1 MATLENSDRGD
12 SFTIWPE
19 GIPEILDPLNLKFQL
34 RDVRGLARQIAEGGG
49 EPGKPFQHTPVI
61 VTKNKEGRTVMVDGR
76 RRRAAIELINS
87 DPAAFDLSGPL
98 GLRAVLHGKLTDDD
112 ILTIQISA
120 NRDREA
126 KNSPVDDARTVH
138 ILEQRFAW
146 GRDRIA
152 RELRVTTA
160 RVRKLLDINDLPERV
175 QVALHENRLK
185 ESHALLFAKLP
196 SEQASA
202 FMDDVESGATP
213 AKVLASLKGA
223 HRALGKKKPYTLHE
237 VIKALREVGDDRAIG
252 LLAWIHGDTEV
263 GSLEDILR

>member
-1 MATLENSDRGD
+1 MASLENADRGD

-19 GIPEILDPLNLKFQL
+19 GIAEILDPLNLKFQL
-34 RDVRGLARQIAEGGG
+34 RDVRGLAKQIAEGGG
-49 EPGKPFQHTPVI
+49 GPGKPFQHTPVI

-76 RRRAAIELINS
+76 RRKGAIELINS

-98 GLRAVLHGKLTDDD
+98 GLRAILHGKLTDEE

-120 NRDREA
+120 NRDRET
-126 KNSPVDDARTVH
+126 KNSPVDDAQTVH

-152 RELRVTTA
+152 RELRVTPV
-160 RVRKLLDINDLPERV
+160 RVKKLLALIDLPERV

-196 SEQASA
+196 TEQGSTLMDEVEGGAS
-202 FMDDVESGATP
+202 P
-213 AKVLASLKGA
+213 AAVLASLKEA
-223 HRALGKKKPYTLHE
+223 HRALGKKKPRTLHE
-237 VIKALREVGDDRAIG
+237 LLKGLREIGSGRATNLIHWIEGDSLI
-252 LLAWIHGDTEV
+252 EP
-263 GSLEDILR
+263 LEDILR